1 MLESFLAALRV
12 VFPMALLMLLGAGA
26 RRAGV
31 TDRPAMQSVDRLT
44 FRIFMPVL
52 LFKNIYETDLS
63 QSFTPKE
70 AVFASLALL
79 LVIFPAALLLPP
91 KLVKDRAQAASI
103 GQAMIRTNYILF
115 GITAAESIFGEGNI
129 GPVAILGA
137 IVVPLTNALSV
148 IVLEVGRSGRTK
160 PGKLALSILKN
171 PMVMATLAALAA
183 MALPF
188 RIPALLWDVVKNI
201 AGVTT
206 TISFISLGVSLDL
219 GQFRANRRPLII
231 GLVLRMVLIPLVFLP
246 LSVALGFR
254 GQSLCGLMV
263 LFAAPTAV
271 ASYPMAVAMGA
282 DGPLAGQLVCAG
294 TVLSVFTMFCYTF
307 LFRSLGML

>member
-12 VFPMALLMLLGAGA
+12 VLPMGLLMLLGASA
-26 RRAGV
+26 RKMGV
-31 TDRPAMQSVDRLT
+31 VDRPTMRSVDKLT

-63 QSFTPKE
+63 QSVAPKE
-70 AVFASLALL
+70 ALFVILALTA
-79 LVIFPAALLLPP
+79 VIFPIALLLPP
-91 KLVKDRAQAASI
+91 RVVKDRAQAASI

-115 GITAAESIFGEGNI
+115 GIAVAESLFGEGNI
-129 GPVAILGA
+129 GPVALLGA

-148 IVLEVGRSGRTK
+148 IVLEIGRCGRAEPK
-160 PGKLALSILKN
+160 KLLLSILKN
-171 PMVMATLAALAA
+171 PMVLATLAALAA

-188 RIPALLWDVVKNI
+188 RIPELLWDVVRDV

-219 GQFRANRRPLII
+219 GQVRENRRPLLFGLALRM
-231 GLVLRMVLIPLVFLP
+231 GLVPLVFLP

-307 LFRSLGML
+307 LFRSLGLL

>member
-12 VFPMALLMLLGAGA
+12 VLPMGLLMLLGASA
-26 RRAGV
+26 RRMGV
-31 TDRPAMQSVDRLT
+31 VDRPTMRSVDKLT
-44 FRIFMPVL
+44 FRVFMPVL
-52 LFKNIYETDLS
+52 LFKNIYETDLT
-63 QSFTPKE
+63 QSVAPKE
-70 AVFASLALL
+70 ALFVILALTA
-79 LVIFPAALLLPP
+79 VIFPIALLLPP
-91 KLVKDRAQAASI
+91 RVVKDRAQAASI

-115 GITAAESIFGEGNI
+115 GIAVAESLFGEGNI
-129 GPVAILGA
+129 GPVALLGA

-148 IVLEVGRSGRTK
+148 IVLEIGRCGRAEPK
-160 PGKLALSILKN
+160 KLLLSILKN
-171 PMVMATLAALAA
+171 PMVLATLAALAA

-188 RIPALLWDVVKNI
+188 RIPELLWDVVRDV

-219 GQFRANRRPLII
+219 GQVRENRRPLLFGLALRM
-231 GLVLRMVLIPLVFLP
+231 GLVPLVFLP

-307 LFRSLGML
+307 LFRSLGLL